1 MKFLTPST
9 FTISDAVEKLT
20 HAEEKIHE
28 MENYGMLST
37 PEGHEVLV
45 RTLLLHQLITQTYG
59 PEWFSED
66 EVENL
71 NEFIEYLGAVIVDIE
86 TGETYDD

>member
-1 MKFLTPST
+1 MNFITPST
-9 FTISDAVEKLT
+9 FTISDALEKLT
-20 HAEEKIHE
+20 HAEEQIHE

-37 PEGHEVLV
+37 PEGHELIV

-59 PEWFSED
+59 PEWFSDD

-71 NEFIEYLGAVIVDIE
+71 NEFIEFLSAVIVELE

>member
-1 MKFLTPST
+1 MNFITPST
-9 FTISDAVEKLT
+9 FTISDAIEKMNF
-20 HAEEKIHE
+20 AEEQIHE

-37 PEGHEVLV
+37 PEGHELLV

-59 PEWFSED
+59 PEWFSDD
-66 EVENL
+66 EVDNL
-71 NEFIEYLGAVIVDIE
+71 NEFVEYLGAVIMEIE

>member
-9 FTISDAVEKLT
+9 FTISDAIEKIN
-20 HAEEKIHE
+20 HAEEQIHE

-37 PEGHEVLV
+37 PEGHDVLV
-45 RTLLLHQLITQTYG
+45 RTLLLHKLITATYG
-59 PEWFSED
+59 PEWFTEH
-66 EVENL
+66 EVEDMND
-71 NEFIEYLGAVIVDIE
+71 FIEYLSAVIMDVE

>member
-9 FTISDAVEKLT
+9 FTISDAIEKMNF
-20 HAEEKIHE
+20 AEEQIHE

-37 PEGHEVLV
+37 PEGHELIV
-45 RTLLLHQLITQTYG
+45 RTLLLHKLITDTYG
-59 PEWFSED
+59 PEWFTDD
-66 EVENL
+66 EVETL
-71 NEFIEYLGAVIVDIE
+71 NDFVEYLGAVIGEIE

>member
-1 MKFLTPST
+1 MNFITPST
-9 FTISDAVEKLT
+9 FTISDAIEKMNF
-20 HAEEKIHE
+20 AEEQIHE

-59 PEWFSED
+59 PEWFTDD
-66 EVENL
+66 EVETL
-71 NEFIEYLGAVIVDIE
+71 NDFVEYLGAVIMEIE

>member
-9 FTISDAVEKLT
+9 FTISDAIEKMNF
-20 HAEEKIHE
+20 AEEQIHE

-37 PEGHEVLV
+37 PEGHELLV

-59 PEWFSED
+59 PEWFTDD

-71 NEFIEYLGAVIVDIE
+71 NEFVEYLGAVIVDVE